1 MEAQLGKQQTVRLG
15 LRSTEPVLVVLLSRW
30 HSSALA
36 HVGTLRPVLATLG
49 HLAWIQSRIILG
61 TKDHSGLILYV
72 NKIDGY
78 QYDSP
83 ASNGYGTYCRFCG
96 GCKKSLQNMS
106 PKLTKLIRH
115 FTTRR
120 YRTQA
125 RLFCDS
131 RLHRCSYPTV
141 TNRALPESASISLP
155 RSSERSA
162 QRCASC

>member
-1 MEAQLGKQQTVRLG
+1 MTF
-15 LRSTEPVLVVLLSRW
+15 
-30 HSSALA
+30 
-36 HVGTLRPVLATLG
+36 
-49 HLAWIQSRIILG
+49 SRIILG
-61 TKDHSGLILYV
+61 TKQHSGLILYV

-78 QYDSP
+78 QYDSS
-83 ASNGYGTYCRFCG
+83 ASNGYGTYCRFRG

-106 PKLTKLIRH
+106 LKLTKLICH
-115 FTTRR
+115 FATRR
-120 YRTQA
+120 DSSQA

-162 QRCASC
+162 QRCASCSARDNSSPSVIRFATRNSGIPDWRVPAISPGPGSWRSTSARRNPSVLEAM